1 MAKHGN
7 PFEQIRFVYKRSSR
21 LTKIVVLCTIVLST
35 VTLLTIQSQLQSAQ
49 AQKDFLQNQAAQL
62 EQENNQLKENIDDL
76 GSVDSVEQIAKDEL
90 GLVNPDTVI
99 MAPNKD
105 GSINKDPGDPQSPV
119 LMWIFCI
126 VAVGI
131 AVLVSILVIGKKHQ
145 RNPKF
150 AVSRN

>member
-49 AQKDFLQNQAAQL
+49 ARKDFLQNQAAQL
-62 EQENNQLKENIDDL
+62 EQENNQLEENIDDL

-90 GLVNPDTVI
+90 GLVNPD
-99 MAPNKD
+99 
-105 GSINKDPGDPQSPV
+105 SIIFQPG
-119 LMWIFCI
+119 
-126 VAVGI
+126 
-131 AVLVSILVIGKKHQ
+131 
-145 RNPKF
+145 N
-150 AVSRN
+150 